1 MHNDHIGTQQ
11 APLPSSGVILF
22 AHGSRD
28 PQWREPIEAVARTLA
43 ASRSDIAVSCAYLEL
58 CEPTLPD
65 VVARWAQAGI
75 LRIGITP
82 MFLGA
87 GRHAREDLPR
97 MVEQLRRQFPALDLR
112 LSPPIGEDQRMTA
125 LMAGIAADSLGAAPA

>member
-1 MHNDHIGTQQ
+1 MKQDKS
-11 APLPSSGVILF
+11 PKSGVILF

-28 PQWREPIEAVARTLA
+28 PQWREPMEAVARLLQ

-65 VVARWAQAGI
+65 VVAQWTQAGVQN
-75 LRIGITP
+75 IGITP

-97 MVEQLRRQFPALDLR
+97 MVDELRARFPALHLH
-112 LSPPIGEDQRMTA
+112 LSCPIGEDTRMTA
-125 LMAGIAADSLGAAPA
+125 LMAQIASESLG